1 MRASRSAFLALLL
14 FLTCLVEVRGD
25 QSAPS
30 TNVVVEPRP
39 PAPLDVKRVD
49 ESEPGIPN
57 AFRIHGTSGTNRF
70 AFLLPAGYRM
80 EVVRQDKVLLI
91 SPDQLGYIAIR
102 IVDAV
107 VRKTIPQDVLREKA
121 RLQFAQ
127 PEIVEEFR
135 LHAADCAGPAIEF
148 KWLGPENFPM
158 RGRMALVPT
167 AIGVLEF
174 TAATPPAGI
183 VEAHHAL
190 NTVLT
195 TFRAAAGG
203 ELKIAPLSNLF

>member
-1 MRASRSAFLALLL
+1 MRASRSAFLTLLL
-14 FLTCLVEVRGD
+14 FLACQVDVRGD
-25 QSAPS
+25 QAAPS

-39 PAPLDVKRVD
+39 AAPLEVKRVD
-49 ESEPGIPN
+49 ESQPGIPN
-57 AFRIHGTSGTNRF
+57 AFRVYGTSGTNRF
-70 AFLLPAGYRM
+70 AFLLPAGYRL
-80 EVVRQDKVLLI
+80 EVVRQDRVLLI
-91 SPDQLGYIAIR
+91 SPDQVGYIAIR

-107 VRKTIPQDVLREKA
+107 VRKTIPPDAMREKA
-121 RLQFAQ
+121 RFQFGQ

-135 LHAADCAGPAIEF
+135 LHAADCAGPAIEL

-174 TAATPPAGI
+174 TAATPPGSI
-183 VEAHHAL
+183 VEAHNAL

-203 ELKIAPLSNLF
+203 ELKISPLSSLF